1 MELNDTIPMMSS
13 SDYKDRFKAEY
24 YQTKIRFDRL
34 NAMLEKWENGALN
47 FEPSCPKHLLKGQRD
62 HMWDYLVDLES
73 RAKIEGIVL

>member
-34 NAMLEKWENGALN
+34 NAMLEKWANGALN
-47 FEPSCPKHLLKGQRD
+47 FEPSCPKYLFEGQRD
-62 HMWDYLVDLES
+62 HMWDYLVDLEA